1 MHADHSISCSVSL
14 RPTDYQFGPSGFL
27 CATRTQRSHRKSI
40 LCKLEKTKI
49 KQNYFTSSDPHH
61 DMLGGGCQVRVV
73 IENMMGR
80 MENLKTLISGFLG
93 LVILV
98 RWALVTMFLSWT
110 TQTGCRI
117 HRTYVS
123 LIGSGEDRHT
133 THLLKCVLLLST
145 SQTDWKQSSDVLSD
159 ISFDI
164 LSDKSSDISSDILSD
179 ISSDILSDIFLTYL
193 LTFFLTNLL
202 TLFLTYLLTFFLT
215 YLSTCFLTYLLTFFL
230 TYQNQNLTSTAS
242 HKKPLCKLY
251 IYLTPRSKSNIHDNF
266 APVNVIALS
275 ASDRPAKRHLSP
287 KMQNACSSTHTHTPH
302 ASDRPAKQQLSPKMQ
317 KSLEC
322 HNYISWRVQTMKSDA
337 RHCGSS
343 AGSA

>member
-1 MHADHSISCSVSL
+1 MFLSKPKSL
-14 RPTDYQFGPSGFL
+14 KGLVIYVALSLFGAVCG
-27 CATRTQRSHRKSI
+27 I
-40 LCKLEKTKI
+40 
-49 KQNYFTSSDPHH
+49 NYFTSSDPHH
-61 DMLGGGCQVRVV
+61 GMLGGGCQVRVV
-73 IENMMGR
+73 IKNMMGR
-80 MENLKTLISGFLG
+80 MENLRTLISGFLG

-123 LIGSGEDRHT
+123 LIGSGEGRHT

-215 YLSTCFLTYLLTFFL
+215 SFWHIFWHSFWHIKTKT
-230 TYQNQNLTSTAS
+230 
-242 HKKPLCKLY
+242 
-251 IYLTPRSKSNIHDNF
+251 
-266 APVNVIALS
+266 
-275 ASDRPAKRHLSP
+275 
-287 KMQNACSSTHTHTPH
+287 
-302 ASDRPAKQQLSPKMQ
+302 
-317 KSLEC
+317 
-322 HNYISWRVQTMKSDA
+322 
-337 RHCGSS
+337 
-343 AGSA
+343 